1 LSSLDFEHTVSIT
14 VPEEPEDQLAVWP
27 R

>member
-1 LSSLDFEHTVSIT
+1 VSIT